1 MMNAR
6 EVIEK
11 IEKIEN
17 LPTIPAI
24 LRKILG
30 VIEDPNVSLQKITEF
45 VSSDPT
51 LTARILKMVNSPV
64 YGFPGRIS
72 SVSHAMV
79 ILGLN
84 AVKGLLIGV
93 SVFEVMKKNMVGLWE
108 HSLASAIYARVIAN
122 LKNVSSPEEIS
133 VAALLHDIGK
143 VIMLIAYKDEYSKI
157 IESVSKR
164 EDFLFEL
171 EREYF
176 GITHAEIG
184 GIVGKKWNFPL
195 KLIEPISNHHR
206 PQLSKNFEV
215 ETAIVHLSNILALAR
230 GTGYSGDIYVN
241 PVNPQAWQSLNLS
254 FEEIKQIFKEA
265 EDPLSSSQEIFA
277 SDE

>member
-1 MMNAR
+1 MNSQ
-6 EVIEK
+6 EVIER
-11 IEKIEN
+11 IDKIEN
-17 LPTIPAI
+17 LPTIPSI

-30 VIEDPNVSLQKITEF
+30 IIEDPNVSLQKISDF
-45 VSSDPT
+45 VASDPT

-72 SVSHAMV
+72 SVNHAMV

-108 HSLASAIYARVIAN
+108 HSLSSAIYARVISKRKELEA
-122 LKNVSSPEEIS
+122 PEEIS

-143 VIMLIAYKDEYSKI
+143 VILLIAFKEEYTKI
-157 IESVSKR
+157 LEIAKTGEN
-164 EDFLFEL
+164 FLYEL
-171 EREYF
+171 EKEYF

-195 KLIEPISNHHR
+195 KLIEPIMNHHR
-206 PQLSKNFEV
+206 PQLSKNFEL
-215 ETAIVHLSNILALAR
+215 ETSVVHLSNIMALAR
-230 GTGYSGDIYVN
+230 GIGYSGETYVN
-241 PVNPQAWQSLNLS
+241 PVNPTSWKNLNLK
-254 FEEIKQIFKEA
+254 FEDIKDIFMEA
-265 EDPLSSSQEIFA
+265 EEPISSSQEILS